1 MRLYIK
7 NIVVALVTLFCTMTI
22 SAQCS
27 TTVSFD
33 TWLTGSQSTNQN
45 QDLNGTVTSI
55 QFNLDFTSTGGEWPA
70 DMIVVIN
77 APNGNCIGGE
87 GYNINPPSNC
97 FNIDFP
103 AYWVTTA
110 SGFYT
115 YTMTLPLNYLS
126 GDGTWYFTLQNGWS
140 NSGSNANYDL
150 DIILFGICE
159 QGGCTNAWACNY
171 DPDATFED
179 NSICIY
185 PEFGYDCDGNCN
197 ADADGDGICD
207 LFEIPGCQDYAA
219 CNYSLVATDDDGSCQ
234 YAFLDEDCAGNSLLP
249 TFNNAPN
256 DINTSCANVSDAIV
270 VYGTISSFASQF
282 EEDNNPSGNCYAAS
296 WTVEI
301 NMTET
306 IIEGDCPGNY
316 EIIRHYT
323 GIDCMNRSVEHTQTV
338 TVLDNTP
345 PDFTS
350 GLESQTISCPLLPSF
365 EDAIATDECSMPI
378 SYIMG
383 NETTLAGECDG
394 EYTLYRL
401 ITATDAC
408 GNSATAEQTIVVI
421 DETAP
426 VWDELIPEQI
436 ITNEIET
443 GDFGM
448 PTALDM
454 CSDADVTVVSLIGP
468 GVCPLAVELTRTF
481 IATDACGNTST
492 EFVQVINETTDLFSY
507 ISSTTDASCSNTSD
521 GSATVETSGGVHP
534 YEESW
539 GNLDP
544 NELPPGEYDV
554 TVTDDNLC
562 STVLTFTITSP
573 PALQLTLE
581 STQPECAI
589 ANSGTITA
597 VSGGGTGELEYD
609 WDGIDPN
616 AVQAG
621 DYTISVTDEN
631 GCSISENITV
641 NAAIIPIEG
650 DLDGNTEVMI
660 GDSSV
665 YEYEYTAGSTYYWT
679 FLGADSL
686 VVSDIFAISLL
697 WSSGGEGFVCVQETN
712 ATGCVGNPVCLEINV
727 SVGID
732 ELANQ
737 DNILAYPNPTYG
749 EFTCILPETNNDEQW
764 RLIDLSGAV
773 ISIGQTPTALSHSFD
788 FSHISSGSYILLIDN
803 KAISIQIE
811 R

>member
-1 MRLYIK
+1 
-7 NIVVALVTLFCTMTI
+7 
-22 SAQCS
+22 
-27 TTVSFD
+27 
-33 TWLTGSQSTNQN
+33 
-45 QDLNGTVTSI
+45 
-55 QFNLDFTSTGGEWPA
+55 
-70 DMIVVIN
+70 
-77 APNGNCIGGE
+77 
-87 GYNINPPSNC
+87 
-97 FNIDFP
+97 
-103 AYWVTTA
+103 
-110 SGFYT
+110 
-115 YTMTLPLNYLS
+115 
-126 GDGTWYFTLQNGWS
+126 
-140 NSGSNANYDL
+140 
-150 DIILFGICE
+150 
-159 QGGCTNAWACNY
+159 
-171 DPDATFED
+171 
-179 NSICIY
+179 
-185 PEFGYDCDGNCN
+185 
-197 ADADGDGICD
+197 
-207 LFEIPGCQDYAA
+207 
-219 CNYSLVATDDDGSCQ
+219 
-234 YAFLDEDCAGNSLLP
+234 
-249 TFNNAPN
+249 
-256 DINTSCANVSDAIV
+256 
-270 VYGTISSFASQF
+270 
-282 EEDNNPSGNCYAAS
+282 
-296 WTVEI
+296 
-301 NMTET
+301 
-306 IIEGDCPGNY
+306 
-316 EIIRHYT
+316 
-323 GIDCMNRSVEHTQTV
+323 
-338 TVLDNTP
+338 
-345 PDFTS
+345 
-350 GLESQTISCPLLPSF
+350 
-365 EDAIATDECSMPI
+365 
-378 SYIMG
+378 
-383 NETTLAGECDG
+383 
-394 EYTLYRL
+394 
-401 ITATDAC
+401 
-408 GNSATAEQTIVVI
+408 
-421 DETAP
+421 
-426 VWDELIPEQI
+426 
-436 ITNEIET
+436 
-443 GDFGM
+443 
-448 PTALDM
+448 
-454 CSDADVTVVSLIGP
+454 
-468 GVCPLAVELTRTF
+468 
-481 IATDACGNTST
+481 
-492 EFVQVINETTDLFSY
+492 VINETTDLFSY

-521 GSATVETSGGVHP
+521 GNATVETSGGVHP

-562 STVLTFTITSP
+562 STVLTFTIASP

-581 STQPECAI
+581 STQPECAVV
-589 ANSGTITA
+589 NSGTITA
-597 VSGGGTGELEYD
+597 VSGGGTGELEYN

-665 YEYEYTAGSTYYWT
+665 YEYEYTAGSTYDWT